1 MNQSTPTVL
10 VIDDELAIRRLLQ
23 TSLEARGYRVRS
35 VATGEAGLLAQADQ
49 PADLVILD
57 LGLPDFDGLTVLKRL
72 REWSQVPVVV
82 LSARSEE
89 QQKIDALDLGADD
102 YLTKPFSTGE
112 LLARLRVAQRH
123 AARAEAPVSLI
134 RTGDLLIDL
143 TRRTVSRAGQPVRLT
158 PTEYTL
164 LRVLAGN
171 MGRVLTHSALLR
183 EVWGPGAQHDTQLLR
198 GFIAQLRQKI
208 EPAPAHPH
216 YIITEPGVGY
226 RFIEHPPPA
235 SA

>member
-1 MNQSTPTVL
+1 
-10 VIDDELAIRRLLQ
+10 
-23 TSLEARGYRVRS
+23 
-35 VATGEAGLLAQADQ
+35 
-49 PADLVILD
+49 
-57 LGLPDFDGLTVLKRL
+57 
-72 REWSQVPVVV
+72 V

-164 LRVLAGN
+164 LRVLASN
-171 MGRVLTHSALLR
+171 IGRVLTHSALLR